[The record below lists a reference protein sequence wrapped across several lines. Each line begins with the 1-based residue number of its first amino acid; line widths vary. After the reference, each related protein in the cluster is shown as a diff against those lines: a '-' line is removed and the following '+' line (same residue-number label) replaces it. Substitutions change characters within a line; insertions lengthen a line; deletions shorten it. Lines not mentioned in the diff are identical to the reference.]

1 MSNGSPATMRPE
13 QRLAYTAAID
23 RPRIDLPD
31 GKALAVWPVVNVEN
45 WRIENPMPRQ
55 VLVAPTGAAFQP
67 DIANWAWHEYGM
79 RVGFW
84 RFREA
89 FGRRGIRPTL
99 SINGSVAMD
108 YPRIAAAAR
117 DDGWEFMGH
126 GWHQVPTHRIED
138 QPAMIRQTVATL
150 SAFTGEPVV
159 GWLGPGLTETLE
171 TADHL
176 AEAGIGYIADW
187 VVDDRPARLRTA
199 AGTVL
204 TMPYSVELNDIPTI
218 MIQHHPAREFLDR
231 TLAQADRLIAE
242 AVSCGPHGGA
252 RVMGFAIH
260 PYIMG
265 VPHRIAVLEA
275 LLDALLA
282 RPEIV
287 FMQGRAIRD
296 WYLASGDPT

>member
-1 MSNGSPATMRPE
+1 MRPE
-13 QRLAYTAAID
+13 QRLPHTAAVD
-23 RPRIDLPD
+23 RPRIHLPD
-31 GKALAVWPVVNVEN
+31 GKRLAVWPVVNVEN

-55 VLVAPTGAAFQP
+55 VLVAPTGAALQP

-84 RFREA
+84 RFLEA
-89 FGRRGIRPTL
+89 FERRGIRPTL
-99 SINGSVAMD
+99 SINGSVVPD
-108 YPRIAAAAR
+108 YPRLAAAAR
-117 DDGWEFMGH
+117 DAGWEFMGH

-138 QPAMIRQTVATL
+138 QPGMIRQTVETL
-150 SAFTGEPVV
+150 AAFTGEPVV

-176 AEAGIGYIADW
+176 AAAGIGYIADW
-187 VVDDRPARLRTA
+187 VVDDLPARLKTSS
-199 AGTVL
+199 GPVL

-231 TLAQADRLIAE
+231 TMAQADRLIAE
-242 AVSCGPHGGA
+242 AASAGPLGGA
-252 RVMGFAIH
+252 KVMGFAIH

-265 VPHRIAVLEA
+265 VPHRMAVIEA
-275 LLDALLA
+275 LLDALMA
-282 RPEIV
+282 RPEVV

>member
-1 MSNGSPATMRPE
+1 MRPE
-13 QRLAYTAAID
+13 QRLAFTAAID
-23 RPRIDLPD
+23 RPCIDLPD

-55 VLVAPTGAAFQP
+55 VLVAPTGAGLQP
-67 DIANWAWHEYGM
+67 DTGNWAWHEYGV

-99 SINGSVAMD
+99 SINGSVAVD

-126 GWHQVPTHRIED
+126 GWHQVPTHRIENR
-138 QPAMIRQTVATL
+138 PAMIRQTVATL
-150 SAFTGEPVV
+150 LSFTGEPVV

-204 TMPYSVELNDIPTI
+204 TMPYSVELNDIPAI
-218 MIQHHPAREFLDR
+218 MIQHHPAREFLGR

-242 AVSCGPHGGA
+242 AVSSGPSGGA

-260 PYIMG
+260 PCIMD
-265 VPHRIAVLEA
+265 VPHRIAALEA

-296 WYLASGDPT
+296 GYLASGDPT